1 MNHSTSNEII
11 TNRELNRA
19 FSRAVQGCMIDGYD
33 IDGKESESSWGHAH
47 VVMVKSQRGQK
58 DTYRVVELGSIVEL
72 GNCKSVSY
80 EPGTPPSRVLEITEY
95 KNAHDMAW
103 KKNGDILSQRFFYR
117 VGQDYGQ
124 KFAWTE
130 NKRLAIELR
139 ALHVNRVRNK
149 STLRW
154 YRNIELTPANLLALT
169 TLVRKHGDRCKC
181 VAPRDIVGAQ
191 LSRNLYDHGPMWVNI
206 SVQRGKNGRT
216 FDVCVAAKRTTD
228 YSLTT
233 PHNIAAASK
242 LYGEKG
248 KDRDY
253 VICKL
258 IENAGR
264 C

>member
-1 MNHSTSNEII
+1 MKMNRSTSNEII

-19 FSRAVQGCMIDGYD
+19 FSRAAQGCMIDGYD

-47 VVMVKSQRGQK
+47 VVMVKSQRGKK
-58 DTYRVVELGSIVEL
+58 DTFRIIELGD
-72 GNCKSVSY
+72 CKRNY
-80 EPGTPPSRVLEITEY
+80 CDIKMPPSRVLEITEY
-95 KNAHDMAW
+95 KNAHDMTW
-103 KKNGDILSQRFFYR
+103 KENGDILSQRFFYR
-117 VGQDYGQ
+117 VGQGCGQ

-130 NKRLAIELR
+130 NKQLAIELR
-139 ALHVNRVRNK
+139 ALHANRARNK
-149 STLRW
+149 STPRW

-206 SVQRGKNGRT
+206 SVQRGKTGRT
-216 FDVCVAAKRTTD
+216 FGVCVAARRTTD

-233 PHNIAAASK
+233 PHNIAVAQK

-258 IENAGR
+258 IENAGQQAR
-264 C
+264 

>member
-1 MNHSTSNEII
+1 MKMNRSTSNEII
-11 TNRELNRA
+11 TDRELNRA

-47 VVMVKSQRGQK
+47 IVMVKSQRGKK
-58 DTYRVVELGSIVEL
+58 DTFRIVEL
-72 GNCKSVSY
+72 GDCKRNY
-80 EPGTPPSRVLEITEY
+80 CDIKTPPSRILEITEY
-95 KNAHDMAW
+95 KNAHDMTW

-139 ALHVNRVRNK
+139 ALHANRARNK
-149 STLRW
+149 STTRW
-154 YRNIELTPANLLALT
+154 HRNIELTPANLLALT
-169 TLVRKHGDRCKC
+169 TLVRKHGERCKC
-181 VAPRDIVGAQ
+181 VAPRDIVSAQ
-191 LSRNLYDHGPMWVNI
+191 LSRNLYDHAPMRVNI
-206 SVQRGKNGRT
+206 SVQRGKTGRT

-233 PHNIAAASK
+233 PHNIAAAGK

-264 C
+264 A